1 MTGYDFQ
8 VLLYYF
14 HTFTHGV
21 ISNLYERDTDIFE
34 ISFWYV
40 RGARRDMCVNRF
52 ESRKI
57 SKNFWKR
64 KEIECTP
71 IQVSSSQSSYTMQE
85 FDEEIVQ
92 KNVQKLR
99 QTTEDRSI
107 ESSLVSLPL
116 SRDLRTIYTESMLSR
131 DTGWR
136 PLVCSTVGCD
146 AYPFI
151 PGEQK

>member
-1 MTGYDFQ
+1 
-8 VLLYYF
+8 
-14 HTFTHGV
+14 
-21 ISNLYERDTDIFE
+21 
-34 ISFWYV
+34 
-40 RGARRDMCVNRF
+40 
-52 ESRKI
+52 
-57 SKNFWKR
+57 
-64 KEIECTP
+64 
-71 IQVSSSQSSYTMQE
+71 MQE
-85 FDEEIVQ
+85 FDEEV
-92 KNVQKLR
+92 VQKLR

-116 SRDLRTIYTESMLSR
+116 SRNLRTIYTESMLSR

>member
-1 MTGYDFQ
+1 
-8 VLLYYF
+8 
-14 HTFTHGV
+14 
-21 ISNLYERDTDIFE
+21 
-34 ISFWYV
+34 
-40 RGARRDMCVNRF
+40 
-52 ESRKI
+52 
-57 SKNFWKR
+57 
-64 KEIECTP
+64 
-71 IQVSSSQSSYTMQE
+71 MQE